1 MLRVDGIRLEDLRRS
16 ICMLPPQA
24 PEGLSREDAMALTR
38 RLQDAEDQLRRLC
51 DWLRALLVV
60 DGPRGKQVSSG

>member
-1 MLRVDGIRLEDLRRS
+1 
-16 ICMLPPQA
+16 MLPPQA

>member
-1 MLRVDGIRLEDLRRS
+1 
-16 ICMLPPQA
+16 MLPPQA
-24 PEGLSREDAMALTR
+24 PEGLSLEGAMALIR